1 MKIAVLVNS
10 LVRVGGIAKHTL
22 RASQEF
28 AQMGH
33 QVTVWAVEYDPDNC
47 YPELTKGLDVR
58 GLRGPRPAETGQ
70 KAIAPGMRMAAYLLG
85 LWQLYLDQRRFSTV
99 IPGGY
104 DVIHPNGN
112 EIIWAAA
119 EYKRR
124 HGTPVVWMCNDF
136 WPMASHRHERV
147 PGVAGQLR
155 HAAKSALSMPFER
168 YDRAAV
174 RDADRIAVLSE
185 QVRGQM
191 KRHYGVQ
198 PVIVRAGVDST
209 KFQSGD
215 GWAARERLGIR
226 HDSFLL
232 LTVCEL
238 MSRRRLEDVIRA
250 VRVLVDEGLDLTYVV
265 AGRTSHSPD
274 YTRFVQAEAFTTGL
288 DGRVR
293 FMGEVPEAELPDIY
307 QACDAFVWASD
318 ENQSWGLAP
327 MEAMAAGKPVIV
339 SRANGLAE
347 VLEDGQT
354 ALLVVPRS
362 PEAIAA
368 AVKRLIAGPPM
379 RQALAGRGQELVRE
393 EYSWRRNAE
402 RMLELFARW

>member
-85 LWQLYLDQRRFSTV
+85 LWQLYLDQRRLSTV

-136 WPMASHRHERV
+136 WPAR
-147 PGVAGQLR
+147 
-155 HAAKSALSMPFER
+155 
-168 YDRAAV
+168 
-174 RDADRIAVLSE
+174 
-185 QVRGQM
+185 
-191 KRHYGVQ
+191 KR
-198 PVIVRAGVDST
+198 IVRP
-209 KFQSGD
+209 
-215 GWAARERLGIR
+215 
-226 HDSFLL
+226 
-232 LTVCEL
+232 
-238 MSRRRLEDVIRA
+238 
-250 VRVLVDEGLDLTYVV
+250 
-265 AGRTSHSPD
+265 TS
-274 YTRFVQAEAFTTGL
+274 
-288 DGRVR
+288 
-293 FMGEVPEAELPDIY
+293 
-307 QACDAFVWASD
+307 
-318 ENQSWGLAP
+318 
-327 MEAMAAGKPVIV
+327 
-339 SRANGLAE
+339 
-347 VLEDGQT
+347 
-354 ALLVVPRS
+354 
-362 PEAIAA
+362 AID
-368 AVKRLIAGPPM
+368 PS
-379 RQALAGRGQELVRE
+379 
-393 EYSWRRNAE
+393 YSCSLYMDCA
-402 RMLELFARW
+402 